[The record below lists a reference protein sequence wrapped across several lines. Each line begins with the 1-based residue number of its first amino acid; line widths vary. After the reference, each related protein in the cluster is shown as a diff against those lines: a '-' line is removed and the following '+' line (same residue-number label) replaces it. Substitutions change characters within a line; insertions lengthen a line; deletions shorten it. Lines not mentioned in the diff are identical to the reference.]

1 MWVWFDWRVISIG
14 DFSLS
19 LSLLTFDEKK
29 KRCRT
34 TKKNR
39 KSWWWSLKKLVH
51 YLTVK
56 NVKCWVIVVIRTCR
70 DGRECTILST
80 LYSVYYPRRIRWI
93 VFKMCI
99 GIVWRSRPDCFVFYK
114 IVTCQLDRT
123 ELNSCCIILCLVF
136 SWFKGL
142 AISKM
147 AFFVLLLLLFFFF
160 FYPGMFLSISSF
172 IVSVVWALS
181 VWRGSYYICFWFSLF
196 RFSAGGGK
204 NK

>member
-19 LSLLTFDEKK
+19 LSLLTFEEKK

-80 LYSVYYPRRIRWI
+80 LYSVSYPRRIRWI
-93 VFKMCI
+93 VFNMCI
-99 GIVWRSRPDCFVFYK
+99 GFVWRSH
-114 IVTCQLDRT
+114 CQLHRT
-123 ELNSCCIILCLVF
+123 ELSSCCIILCLVF

-142 AISKM
+142 AVSKM
-147 AFFVLLLLLFFFF
+147 AFFVLLLLLVFFLPRDVSFYFF
-160 FYPGMFLSISSF
+160 FYSVGRLSFECLARLLLHLFL
-172 IVSVVWALS
+172 V
-181 VWRGSYYICFWFSLF
+181 
-196 RFSAGGGK
+196 
-204 NK
+204 